1 MRTALALL
9 MLALAQPAWADS
21 HRELDRRAKAL
32 ASQLRCLVCQNQTIA
47 ESNAPLAADLR
58 RLVSEQLAEGRSD
71 REIIDFMVARYG
83 DFVLYKPPLKAATLL
98 LWFGP
103 ALLLA
108 GGAATLFIVLR
119 RRRARLEVRELTE
132 EEHRR
137 VRSLLEGAGDREAP

>member
-1 MRTALALL
+1 
-9 MLALAQPAWADS
+9 
-21 HRELDRRAKAL
+21 
-32 ASQLRCLVCQNQTIA
+32 
-47 ESNAPLAADLR
+47 
-58 RLVSEQLAEGRSD
+58 
-71 REIIDFMVARYG
+71 
-83 DFVLYKPPLKAATLL
+83 VLYKPPLKAATLL